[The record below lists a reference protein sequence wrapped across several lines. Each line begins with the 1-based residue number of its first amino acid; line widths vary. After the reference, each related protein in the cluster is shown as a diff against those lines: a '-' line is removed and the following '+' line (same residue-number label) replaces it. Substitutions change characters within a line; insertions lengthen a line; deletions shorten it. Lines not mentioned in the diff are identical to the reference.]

1 MSDGIKIGV
10 TFVRRSTSVSGM
22 VKVHSRMSEMARFA
36 MKMFLVVSITL
47 LVRKARMMAELPIT
61 PKIMTRL

>member
-1 MSDGIKIGV
+1 
-10 TFVRRSTSVSGM
+10 M